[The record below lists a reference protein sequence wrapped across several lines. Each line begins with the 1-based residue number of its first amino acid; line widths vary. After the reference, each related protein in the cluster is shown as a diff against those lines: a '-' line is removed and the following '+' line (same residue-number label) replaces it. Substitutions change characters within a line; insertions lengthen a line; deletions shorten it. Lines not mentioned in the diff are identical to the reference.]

1 MRSAALGKPV
11 LKRYEMSGLVTAVK
25 AESKKI
31 SVYNEDIPGFLK
43 PRDMEYE
50 VRVQTTLSN
59 IKLGDTIH
67 ATLLSD
73 NEEIWVLEDP
83 VVTGHP

>member
-1 MRSAALGKPV
+1 
-11 LKRYEMSGLVTAVK
+11 
-25 AESKKI
+25 
-31 SVYNEDIPGFLK
+31 
-43 PRDMEYE
+43 MEYE

-59 IKLGDTIH
+59 IKVGDTIH